1 MGPAGT
7 AAVHQPQA
15 QQLCSINHCE
25 VYIWYSSSLVV
36 SDGNSFIMVT
46 VQVAKSS
53 LVLPILRLRP
63 RGSEREGGGGQ
74 GL

>member
-1 MGPAGT
+1 M
-7 AAVHQPQA
+7 
-15 QQLCSINHCE
+15 
-25 VYIWYSSSLVV
+25 V
-36 SDGNSFIMVT
+36 SNGSSFIMAT
-46 VQVAKSS
+46 VQVAKSG